1 MDNINVE
8 VIDDSINVTVEGGIG
23 PQGPAG
29 TPGANGVGVP
39 TGGTTDQVLK
49 KASNT
54 DYDTV
59 WGTVNLLPAGNDTE
73 VQFND
78 GGSFGADSHFYYNKT
93 TDVLHVHGISGDATD
108 GLLIEAQGGTDI
120 GILGAGNSAN
130 VTWYGNHNFNN
141 ETANTIAGF
150 GASKTLQSLSTAT
163 YPSLT
168 ELSYVKGVTSSIQT
182 QLNAKIENL
191 SAFDTDD
198 LSEGTTNLYSQWE
211 VNTYTND
218 FLQPKTTTQGLVVG
232 NDLHS
237 SVVTAFNGV
246 SAIFNDSVTAPGVG
260 LNYFVNLSYGTSL
273 IPLGGVFFGGH
284 ARGTASSPSQTL
296 NGDWLGGLAF
306 AGFGTSGWATS
317 GSSHTLPGMYFQTVA
332 DVTNSALEEIIY
344 IGGLLSPMISFQTN
358 TSAIKFNQSLLDSD
372 ITFYWD
378 SGTALAIDGGT
389 GNITASALSGTTANS
404 LANIDTAQT
413 LTNKRVTP
421 RVSTTTS
428 SATPTINTDNV
439 DVYGL
444 TAQTADITSF
454 TTNLSGTPTNGQKLW
469 IYIVGTAARA
479 ITWGSSF
486 ENGPSTLPTTTVGTE
501 RLDVGFVWNAV
512 SSKWRCVAAGS
523 NA

>member
-59 WGTVNLLPAGNDTE
+59 WGTVNLLPAGNNTE

-93 TDVLHVHGISGDATD
+93 TDILHVHGISGDATD

-120 GILGAGNSAN
+120 GILGAGNTAN

-168 ELSYVKGVTSSIQT
+168 ELSYVKGVTSGIQT
-182 QLNAKIENL
+182 QLNNKIENL
-191 SAFDTDD
+191 SSFDTDD
-198 LSEGTTNLYSQWE
+198 LTEGTTNLYSQWE
-211 VNTYTND
+211 VNTYTTD
-218 FLQPKTTTQGLVVG
+218 FLQPKTTSQGLVIG
-232 NDLHS
+232 ADLHS
-237 SVVTAFNGV
+237 SVTSAFNGV
-246 SAIFNDSVTAPGVG
+246 SAVFNDNIVTPGG
-260 LNYFVNLSYGTSL
+260 GGNYFLNAAYGVSI
-273 IPLGGVFFGGH
+273 IPIGGAFVSAR
-284 ARGTASSPSQTL
+284 ARGTASAPEQTL
-296 NGDWLGGLAF
+296 GGDYLGALAF
-306 AGFGTSGWATS
+306 SGFSGTAWVTG
-317 GSSHTLPGMYFQTVA
+317 GSNHILPGLWTA
-332 DVTNSALEEIIY
+332 AATDVVSNGLELNFW
-344 IGGLLSPMISFQTN
+344 IGGLLSKMISFETDTN
-358 TSAIKFNQSLLDSD
+358 AIIFNESQLDSD
-372 ITFYWD
+372 VTFYWD
-378 SGTALAIDGGT
+378 NGTAMFIEGSS
-389 GNITASALSGTTANS
+389 GNITVASPGTQTNAV
-404 LANIDTAQT
+404 ANIDTTQT
-413 LTNKRVTP
+413 FTNKRVTP
-421 RVSTTTS
+421 RVGTTTS
-428 SATPTINTDNV
+428 SATPTINTDSY

-444 TAQTADITSF
+444 TAQAADITSF

-469 IYIVGTAARA
+469 IYVVGTAARA
-479 ITWGSSF
+479 ITWGASF
-486 ENGPSTLPTTTVGTE
+486 ENGASTLPTTTVGTE

-523 NA
+523 S

>member
-120 GILGAGNSAN
+120 GILGAGNTAN

-168 ELSYVKGVTSSIQT
+168 ELSYVKGVTSGIQT

-191 SAFDTDD
+191 SSFDTDD
-198 LSEGTTNLYSQWE
+198 LAEGSTNLYSQWE
-211 VNTYTND
+211 DNIYFTSYH
-218 FLQPKTTTQGLVVG
+218 FLQPKSTQGLLIG
-232 NDLHS
+232 PDLHS
-237 SVVTAFNGV
+237 SLSSFNNSTAFFNG
-246 SAIFNDSVTAPGVG
+246 DPLSVNNGT
-260 LNYFVNLSYGTSL
+260 NYFMNLSYGSNLLTGA
-273 IPLGGVFFGGH
+273 IFVGGQAKGTPSAPTQNTGGFVSIF
-284 ARGTASSPSQTL
+284 TA
-296 NGDWLGGLAF
+296 A
-306 AGFGTSGWATS
+306 AYS
-317 GSSHTLPGMYFQTVA
+317 GSAWEIQNASHILPGMYIYSTGN
-332 DVTNSALEEIIY
+332 VTTPNGFNSKVWLGSALGE
-344 IGGLLSPMISFQTN
+344 MISVNLETN
-358 TSAIKFNQSLLDSD
+358 AIQFNVPQVDSD
-372 ITFYWD
+372 ITFFYD

-389 GNITASALSGTTANS
+389 GNITAGALSGTTANS

-413 LTNKRVTP
+413 FTNKRITP

-439 DVYGL
+439 DIYGL

-469 IYIVGTAARA
+469 IYVVGTAARA

-486 ENGPSTLPTTTVGTE
+486 ENGASTLPTTTVGTE

-523 NA
+523 A

>member
-93 TDVLHVHGISGDATD
+93 TDILHVHGISGDATD
-108 GLLIEAQGGTDI
+108 GLLIEAEGGTNI

-141 ETANTIAGF
+141 ETANTIASF

-168 ELSYVKGVTSSIQT
+168 ELSYVKGVTSGIQT
-182 QLNAKIENL
+182 QLNNKIENL
-191 SAFDTDD
+191 SGFDTDD
-198 LSEGTTNLYSQWE
+198 LAEGTTNLYSQWE
-211 VNTYTND
+211 VNTYSSYD
-218 FLQPKTTTQGLVVG
+218 FLQPKTTTQSLLIG
-232 NDLHS
+232 NNLHS
-237 SVVTAFNGV
+237 SILTAYAGV
-246 SAIFNDSVTAPGVG
+246 SAVFNGGTVSPSAGV
-260 LNYFVNLSYGTSL
+260 NYFINFAYGDSFLS
-273 IPLGGVFFGGH
+273 GGLFVGGH
-284 ARGTASSPSQTL
+284 ARGTPSSPTQNT
-296 NGDWLGGLAF
+296 GGVLT
-306 AGFGTSGWATS
+306 GLSATGYS
-317 GSSHTLPGMYFQTVA
+317 GSAWEIQNATHILPGMYIKSNGN
-332 DVTNSALEEIIY
+332 VTTPN
-344 IGGLLSPMISFQTN
+344 GLNTTIWLGSLLGEMISFNTETNAIDFN
-358 TSAIKFNQSLLDSD
+358 TSQLDSD
-372 ITFYWD
+372 ITFYYD
-378 SGTALAIDGGT
+378 AGTAMAIDGGT
-389 GNITASALSGTTANS
+389 GNITAGALSGTTANS

-413 LTNKRVTP
+413 FTNKRITP

-454 TTNLSGTPTNGQKLW
+454 TDNLSGTPTNGQKLW
-469 IYIVGTAARA
+469 IYVVGTATRA
-479 ITWGSSF
+479 ITWGASF
-486 ENGPSTLPTTTVGTE
+486 ENGASTLPTTTVGTE
-501 RLDVGFVWNAV
+501 RLDVGFIWNAV
-512 SSKWRCVAAGS
+512 SSKWRCMAAGS
-523 NA
+523 A